1 MKTGSKWKVWYTVQL
16 FLCLILF
23 WFAKFLQVLQLFAS
37 NKGPD
42 LPMIVRMLFSWSP
55 SSQCWSSFSRINC
68 PTILSGDSLALC
80 VTMSR
85 CHEVGL
91 SEMCEMWLTD
101 CSSCYS
107 SAGVGKRMLW
117 LAKLGCKWCSSVLHS
132 FASNSH
138 LAPARDC
145 FVTACS
151 SLGRHGTSQIW
162 STGDQPAATSCQ
174 ILNSQTA
181 AQRRVSDERLGDC
194 KHVCLDQTEL
204 WGANLRQEWQNNN
217 YHSQGWLSTT
227 DGAIF
232 LSMFSPF
239 FCMGRQDK
247 SSSEAG

>member
-1 MKTGSKWKVWYTVQL
+1 
-16 FLCLILF
+16 
-23 WFAKFLQVLQLFAS
+23 
-37 NKGPD
+37 
-42 LPMIVRMLFSWSP
+42 
-55 SSQCWSSFSRINC
+55 
-68 PTILSGDSLALC
+68 
-80 VTMSR
+80 MSR
-85 CHEVGL
+85 GWSLWAV
-91 SEMCEMWLTD
+91 WDVTD

-107 SAGVGKRMLW
+107 STGVGKRMLW

-162 STGDQPAATSCQ
+162 STGDQPAGGSCQ

-194 KHVCLDQTEL
+194 RLVCLDLTEL

-232 LSMFSPF
+232 LWMFSSF
-239 FCMGRQDK
+239 FACKDRIRVPVKLGNSKK
-247 SSSEAG
+247 SDWLLKTKYGQLNEISKIEL

>member
-1 MKTGSKWKVWYTVQL
+1 
-16 FLCLILF
+16 
-23 WFAKFLQVLQLFAS
+23 
-37 NKGPD
+37 
-42 LPMIVRMLFSWSP
+42 MLFSWSP

-151 SLGRHGTSQIW
+151 SLGRAGTSQIW

-181 AQRRVSDERLGDC
+181 AQRRVWDGEVGRLQAGLVWSGWIRRSYE
-194 KHVCLDQTEL
+194 KPKPASGLRTEETKQQLDQPGPART
-204 WGANLRQEWQNNN
+204 
-217 YHSQGWLSTT
+217 TT
-227 DGAIF
+227 DGAVF
-232 LSMFSPF
+232 LSTFSHSIVLHVKT
-239 FCMGRQDK
+239 G
-247 SSSEAG
+247 

>member
-1 MKTGSKWKVWYTVQL
+1 
-16 FLCLILF
+16 
-23 WFAKFLQVLQLFAS
+23 
-37 NKGPD
+37 
-42 LPMIVRMLFSWSP
+42 MLFSWSP

-151 SLGRHGTSQIW
+151 SLGRAGTSQMW
-162 STGDQPAATSCQ
+162 SPGDQPAATSWQ
-174 ILNSQTA
+174 ILNSPTT
-181 AQRRVSDERLGDC
+181 AQRRVWDGEVGSGSGLAGLDGIMSNDWRDKDTFTSLVLEYPLWDRS
-194 KHVCLDQTEL
+194 CLQL
-204 WGANLRQEWQNNN
+204 N
-217 YHSQGWLSTT
+217 
-227 DGAIF
+227 
-232 LSMFSPF
+232 
-239 FCMGRQDK
+239 
-247 SSSEAG
+247 